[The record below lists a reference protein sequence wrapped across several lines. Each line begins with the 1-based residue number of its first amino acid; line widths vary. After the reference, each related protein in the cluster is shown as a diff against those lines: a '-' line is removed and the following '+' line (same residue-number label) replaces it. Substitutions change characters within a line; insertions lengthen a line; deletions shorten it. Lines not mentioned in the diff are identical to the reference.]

1 MIVIFSVFFACLNFF
16 GTIFLDNFDVPKY
29 AYFYAFTY
37 NILIFFDILVLFTLK
52 KFLLI
57 IQTNDGDI
65 FLYTTFCMNLYERRF
80 DMELNEFAKIGKGV
94 LSKAIGLQ
102 KNYTEDYVKV
112 RDTIDTVKSGC
123 INCPYYNANLDSS
136 YQDNKIILPECS
148 SCSSAVWHTK
158 YQVIHRRINERNR
171 YGYQPTLKSNAIKL
185 LLLYHFLQPDSYG
198 FIKNVNIKDLAA
210 VLNCTVSTIN
220 ACNKVLSDYDYCHI
234 SDSGIVKNHI
244 SVYLTEYKNY
254 HKTASEGGRGYLTL
268 SSAMLKEIFSLHS
281 LNALR
286 MQLKGLLEID
296 NSRIKNISETSAS
309 ASYKKLRGFLP
320 QYCKNNVIKKALS
333 EKTALLTAV
342 LSKDGVEFSLN
353 DSFTVSSL
361 RNDMLSHS
369 RKSIEALVMDINDAV
384 DDFDSDLPDKK
395 ETALNT
401 FTEMNIVRADKYKSV
416 LLNADDYSSLSSL
429 AVQYNL
435 QIVLSAITQIYN
447 TYFLQDKPVNNI
459 GALCRIFIR
468 NRSNILLAA

>member
-1 MIVIFSVFFACLNFF
+1 MVSKLALFS
-16 GTIFLDNFDVPKY
+16 
-29 AYFYAFTY
+29 AFVY
-37 NILIFFDILVLFTLK
+37 NVLIFFDILALFTSPKNLI
-52 KFLLI
+52 I
-57 IQTNDGDI
+57 IQTNGGI
-65 FLYTTFCMNLYERRF
+65 FLYQYYILYERGIS
-80 DMELNEFAKIGKGV
+80 MELNEFAKIGKGV

-102 KNYTEDYVKV
+102 KNYTEDYIKV
-112 RDTIDTVKSGC
+112 HDSIDVVKSGC
-123 INCPYYNANLDSS
+123 SNCPYYNYNNNVDPFSS
-136 YQDNKIILPECS
+136 YQDYKESKVFSPECS

-220 ACNKVLSDYDYCHI
+220 ACNKVLSDYDYCYI
-234 SDSGIVKNHI
+234 SDSGIAKNHI
-244 SVYLTEYKNY
+244 SVYLTDYKNY

-286 MQLKGLLEID
+286 MQVKGLLEID

-309 ASYKKLRGFLP
+309 ATYKKLRGFLP
-320 QYCKNNVIKKALS
+320 QYCKNNVIKKALA
-333 EKTALLTAV
+333 EKTALFTAV

-361 RNDMLSHS
+361 RNKILSHAE
-369 RKSIEALVMDINDAV
+369 KSIESFVMNINDTV
-384 DDFDSDLPDKK
+384 EDYDSDLPDKK
-395 ETALNT
+395 ESALEA
-401 FTEMNIVRADKYKSV
+401 FTEMNILRANKYKSV
-416 LLNADDYSSLSSL
+416 LLTKDDYASLSSL

-435 QIVLSAITQIYN
+435 QIVLSSLTQIYN

-459 GALCRIFIR
+459 GALCRTFIR